1 MAKGSLRVNGI
12 IVDTDGEIKASTG
25 DSIVIREDDGS
36 AVITVDTAGKVGIN
50 TTAPGAQFDIRG
62 PAGTGT
68 APAGVLRL
76 STAETSVVD
85 ADQLGRIEFI
95 APLEAGG
102 TDAILVGASIYAEA
116 DNTFAADNNQTEI
129 VFATGAS
136 EAAAEKMRLTSDG
149 KLGIGIATPASSLD
163 VRGTMQVGVNDTG
176 YDVKF
181 FGATSGAYA
190 EWDESADELE
200 LRGGAATPGKL
211 LLSTAET
218 TVVDGN
224 KLGQIDFQAPLD
236 SAGTDAILVGASI
249 YAEADATFSSSVN
262 ATELVFATGAA
273 EAAAEKMRLTSDG
286 NVGIGVADPTTKLH
300 VAGTLWVNAGY
311 SDTIM
316 DGTPGSNDTCNLIG
330 SGGYWALRTD
340 NTSKGINFDI
350 YAAGTPTVALKILQD
365 GKVGINTTSPSAL
378 LDIDSSGDNVA
389 ALEVNLAGQE
399 YSSADPCIISGNDA
413 GNTRALFR
421 IHEEATRSNTAT
433 DLFKITQSGSNT
445 YRFNVLANGNVGIG
459 TTSPASF
466 TPCLHVYGTQPAI
479 QAQVN
484 ATNFWQTHIDSGIVT
499 SFFDDAAYWRIG
511 TATNNGNS
519 GFVEKARFDNDGRL
533 LLTTTNTRPIKLLNT
548 DNTVNSTYGWW
559 INNFDNFDW
568 GLHSDGNADVLTL
581 TRGGNLSIAG
591 SLSQGSDVGW
601 KENIVSISDGL
612 GVVEDLNPV
621 TFDWRPDISCSPDG
635 QGIGFIAQEVEDVIP
650 LAVSGEDFDGDD
662 NEYNRTGKH
671 VSITTIVP
679 YLTKAIQ
686 ELAAKVKALED
697 A

>member
-102 TDAILVGASIYAEA
+102 TDAILVGASNYAEA

-262 ATELVFATGAA
+262 ATELVFATGAS

-340 NTSKGINFDI
+340 NSSKGINFDI

-365 GKVGINTTSPSAL
+365 GKVGI
-378 LDIDSSGDNVA
+378 
-389 ALEVNLAGQE
+389 
-399 YSSADPCIISGNDA
+399 
-413 GNTRALFR
+413 
-421 IHEEATRSNTAT
+421 
-433 DLFKITQSGSNT
+433 
-445 YRFNVLANGNVGIG
+445 G
-459 TTSPASF
+459 TTSPA
-466 TPCLHVYGTQPAI
+466 AI
-479 QAQVN
+479 LDVVGEVVIRTNAIRNPRFQAWVM
-484 ATNFWQTHIDSGIVT
+484 
-499 SFFDDAAYWRIG
+499 
-511 TATNNGNS
+511 
-519 GFVEKARFDNDGRL
+519 
-533 LLTTTNTRPIKLLNT
+533 
-548 DNTVNSTYGWW
+548 
-559 INNFDNFDW
+559 
-568 GLHSDGNADVLTL
+568 
-581 TRGGNLSIAG
+581 G
-591 SLSQGSDVGW
+591 S
-601 KENIVSISDGL
+601 
-612 GVVEDLNPV
+612 
-621 TFDWRPDISCSPDG
+621 
-635 QGIGFIAQEVEDVIP
+635 
-650 LAVSGEDFDGDD
+650 
-662 NEYNRTGKH
+662 
-671 VSITTIVP
+671 
-679 YLTKAIQ
+679 
-686 ELAAKVKALED
+686 
-697 A
+697 